1 MVHNQSVAIFI
12 AILGLVSLSSGF
24 SLIVVMVLYIER
36 EFVLYIDGF
45 VLIVEGFGLF
55 FFILFWCVSRQQ
67 QGDRPS
73 SIFFTYGLDPLL
85 IWLEKRLRGI
95 PIYTMDMFNAPTTTE
110 TFKVEAYVGVV
121 G

>member
-1 MVHNQSVAIFI
+1 MPIQSVAIFI

-55 FFILFWCVSRQQ
+55 FLILFWCVSRPQ
-67 QGDRPS
+67 
-73 SIFFTYGLDPLL
+73 L
-85 IWLEKRLRGI
+85 I
-95 PIYTMDMFNAPTTTE
+95 
-110 TFKVEAYVGVV
+110 
-121 G
+121 

>member
-1 MVHNQSVAIFI
+1 MCPIPDKPRPYVVIHARGSYSQSVAIFI

-55 FFILFWCVSRQQ
+55 FLYYFGACHASSKETDPAPYSSHLDWI
-67 QGDRPS
+67 PS
-73 SIFFTYGLDPLL
+73 
-85 IWLEKRLRGI
+85 
-95 PIYTMDMFNAPTTTE
+95 
-110 TFKVEAYVGVV
+110 
-121 G
+121 

>member
-1 MVHNQSVAIFI
+1 MEIFNAFPNTSMCVLSWGMDSIQSVAIFI

-55 FFILFWCVSRQQ
+55 FFILFW
-67 QGDRPS
+67 
-73 SIFFTYGLDPLL
+73 
-85 IWLEKRLRGI
+85 
-95 PIYTMDMFNAPTTTE
+95 
-110 TFKVEAYVGVV
+110 
-121 G
+121 

>member
-1 MVHNQSVAIFI
+1 MTPEQSVAIFI

-55 FFILFWCVSRQQ
+55 FLYYFGACHASSKETDPAPFSSHMDWI
-67 QGDRPS
+67 PS
-73 SIFFTYGLDPLL
+73 
-85 IWLEKRLRGI
+85 
-95 PIYTMDMFNAPTTTE
+95 
-110 TFKVEAYVGVV
+110 
-121 G
+121 

>member
-1 MVHNQSVAIFI
+1 MYYRAMAGSIEGPRQVLDPMTLSPEQSVAIFI

-55 FFILFWCVSRQQ
+55 FLILFWCVSRPQ
-67 QGDRPS
+67 
-73 SIFFTYGLDPLL
+73 L
-85 IWLEKRLRGI
+85 I
-95 PIYTMDMFNAPTTTE
+95 
-110 TFKVEAYVGVV
+110 
-121 G
+121 

>member
-1 MVHNQSVAIFI
+1 MAIFI

-55 FFILFWCVSRQQ
+55 FCV
-67 QGDRPS
+67 D
-73 SIFFTYGLDPLL
+73 F
-85 IWLEKRLRGI
+85 
-95 PIYTMDMFNAPTTTE
+95 
-110 TFKVEAYVGVV
+110 VGVSGSCCILRIYETRTEFV
-121 G
+121 ISAYYLKDLGFSNVLHSLIRVEILQYLSKS

>member
-1 MVHNQSVAIFI
+1 MTTFVMLTLKTYIYGGLSQSVAIFI

-55 FFILFWCVSRQQ
+55 FFILFW
-67 QGDRPS
+67 
-73 SIFFTYGLDPLL
+73 
-85 IWLEKRLRGI
+85 
-95 PIYTMDMFNAPTTTE
+95 
-110 TFKVEAYVGVV
+110 
-121 G
+121 

>member
-1 MVHNQSVAIFI
+1 MRAEQSVAIFI

-55 FFILFWCVSRQQ
+55 FFYIILVRVTPAARRQTQ
-67 QGDRPS
+67 LH
-73 SIFFTYGLDPLL
+73 FLH
-85 IWLEKRLRGI
+85 IWTGS
-95 PIYTMDMFNAPTTTE
+95 PPNMA
-110 TFKVEAYVGVV
+110 
-121 G
+121 